1 MIGLVDFDFQSQTKL
16 NPDPPNIE
24 IMKLANYYRTEENK
38 FSMLV
43 NLNTDN
49 FRYQFNSNHD
59 KLLHYCYYMALK
71 EKESIEQSNPKIR
84 KRIPNVIDTFHS
96 NR

>member
-43 NLNTDN
+43 DLNTDN
-49 FRYQFNSNHD
+49 FEGF
-59 KLLHYCYYMALK
+59 
-71 EKESIEQSNPKIR
+71 EKIYFFSERNNPPKI
-84 KRIPNVIDTFHS
+84 PP
-96 NR
+96 